1 LCIANLVAFYD
12 GMMALVD
19 KGKVTVVIYLEFCM
33 ASDIV
38 PHHILISKLE
48 RHGYKGWTIQC
59 IQNWLDGHSQ
69 RGVVTGSMLRW
80 SLLTGSASL
89 GSVLQQVLIYIFIS
103 DIDGGIECTLSQFLN
118 DFELSV
124 VIDKTEVR
132 GAIQR
137 DLINSKG
144 EALWRRTWGFWWT
157 KSWT

>member
-1 LCIANLVAFYD
+1 
-12 GMMALVD
+12 
-19 KGKVTVVIYLEFCM
+19 
-33 ASDIV
+33 
-38 PHHILISKLE
+38 
-48 RHGYKGWTIQC
+48 
-59 IQNWLDGHSQ
+59 
-69 RGVVTGSMLRW
+69 
-80 SLLTGSASL
+80 LTGSASL

-103 DIDGGIECTLSQFLN
+103 DIDVGIECTLSQFLN